1 MQHLFSDFR
10 IQESNRTTDRQNRCG
25 QVLEVGLRYMANT
38 YFEWRQGNPTIR
50 RDKVLQVQQW
60 LAECNPEPMQC
71 YLWAI
76 DWEPPTAGQ
85 FGDVT
90 GPRHRNLSEEALK
103 VLLHGPL
110 LAETEDPTVRQLRQE
125 GFAEIH
131 RHLNGSILPSILW
144 SYLINAPQRLSPK
157 SLAGHLDGLSWTG
170 LHRLTEDC
178 RGSSRRLAQAITLS
192 EELR

>member
-1 MQHLFSDFR
+1 MLFVGDR
-10 IQESNRTTDRQNRCG
+10 LGTSNRK
-25 QVLEVGLRYMANT
+25 
-38 YFEWRQGNPTIR
+38 TIR
-50 RDKVLQVQQW
+50 DI
-60 LAECNPEPMQC
+60 N
-71 YLWAI
+71 
-76 DWEPPTAGQ
+76 
-85 FGDVT
+85 

-157 SLAGHLDGLSWTG
+157 SLAGHLDGLTG
-170 LHRLTEDC
+170 QDCIALLRTAGDLRTALLKRLLYQKNYDKE
-178 RGSSRRLAQAITLS
+178 S
-192 EELR
+192 